1 MYSTPKK
8 ERKLFECPSLELAPG
23 KINVFKAPSGTGKT
37 TFLNAI
43 CLENRNYDGKVLL
56 DGKEIQNKD
65 ESFYRDTCSYVT
77 SDGCFLPDLTVA
89 EQFSLVSGDQ
99 EEIGRLS
106 KLLAIDSLLKR
117 TIRKCSRGE
126 QKRVEIVTALLKNS
140 PLLLLDEPTSNL
152 DEKNSKLVFNLL
164 KDYAKDHLVIVSSH
178 EDSFFGAECNVYEI
192 ADQRIRT
199 GAAVSAPFVKS
210 DEQEVKKP
218 GKVRNQRKVFLKL
231 SFTKSF
237 QSKVSFA
244 LSLLFSILFLIG
256 SFFAGYLSNVSRTET
271 LSRAIDTGSKEYY
284 NIIRYAPFDYD
295 PENKDNDYFSCTAL
309 SVTASWGGKSGRM
322 NAACVEDLCGNL
334 KDECQNIFD
343 SFTCPFSDT
352 EDTFYHPI
360 ILTEAQK
367 KYIESKEVYPEVGQV
382 LDGASFIK
390 EGYAVPHSSKKD
402 CFVLAGFIDAHDE
415 NTVFKAGSEDN
426 KYTDIDT
433 FLTDCFPCIVR
444 KDDYIA
450 SLRRT
455 GIRNNTINESL
466 TAVVSAFNEY
476 GKTHPNDY
484 GTISDTFSLCNLIS
498 YSSVKDELTLHEPG
512 ALPPADGKIYYLG
525 ETPTEKNWMM
535 LPLEASSDPEDQ
547 TNGVDGFYS
556 ALTNPDCADFFE
568 RYSVNGKYEFPLA
581 DSYGCLELTSQTTF
595 FVSGAYYLNSDD
607 SLTMKSCIIV
617 SDALFEELI
626 GCIRTSTYKKDFV
639 TIHQTYVSKHWM
651 EERIPFLLEN
661 PTDIRNSKYW
671 DGLISALDNAF
682 RIKDFVTFMSVILSV
697 VSVLLLTL
705 YFVNVRRS
713 FSRDFSVLKLL
724 GFPKKRNRQLLF
736 VSFLPTMFL
745 SYMFSACFAQPF
757 SFLLL
762 GAIAKGSL
770 FPGEIVV
777 LRKYSCYLLQLALLI
792 ALFILSFAFSLLGRK
807 QKSTDVIKRTQ

>member
-56 DGKEIQNKD
+56 DGKEIQNKN

-117 TIRKCSRGE
+117 KIRKCSRGE
-126 QKRVEIVTALLKNS
+126 QKRVEIVTALLKKS

-152 DEKNSKLVFNLL
+152 DEKNSKLIFNLL
-164 KDYAKDHLVIVSSH
+164 KDYARDHLVIVSSH

-199 GAAVSAPFVKS
+199 GADISAPS
-210 DEQEVKKP
+210 ENEAEQPVKKL
-218 GKVRNQRKVFLKL
+218 GETRNPKKVFLKL
-231 SFTKSF
+231 SLTKSF
-237 QSKVSFA
+237 KSKVSFVF
-244 LSLLFSILFLIG
+244 SFLFSVLFLIG
-256 SFFAGYLSNVSRTET
+256 SFFTGYLANVSRTET
-271 LSRAIDTGSKEYY
+271 LSRATDTGSKEYY
-284 NIIRYAPFDYD
+284 EIYYSPSDFDL
-295 PENKDNDYFSCTAL
+295 ENKDNDYFSCTAVAV
-309 SVTASWGGKSGRM
+309 SAHWSGDDRAM

-334 KDECQNIFD
+334 KDECQKIFD

-367 KYIESKEVYPEVGQV
+367 KFIESKKVYPEVGQV
-382 LDGASFIK
+382 LDGVSFIK
-390 EGYAVPHSSKKD
+390 EGYAVPHSSKAD
-402 CFVLAGFIDAHDE
+402 CFVLAGFIDAYDE
-415 NTVFKAGSEDN
+415 NTDFTFGDEGHVGKDDS
-426 KYTDIDT
+426 T
-433 FLTDCFPCIVR
+433 FLRHCFPCIVR

-455 GIRNNTINESL
+455 GIRNDTINDSL
-466 TAVVSAFNEY
+466 AAVVDAFNEY

-484 GTISDTFSLCNLIS
+484 GRIGRDSFYFCNLIS

-512 ALPPADGKIYYLG
+512 VLPPADGKMYYMG
-525 ETPTEKNWMM
+525 ETPAEENWMM

-556 ALTNPDCADFFE
+556 ALTDPDCADFFE
-568 RYSVNGKYEFPLA
+568 RYSVNGTYEFPLT

-595 FVSGAYYLNSDD
+595 SVSGAYFLNSDD
-607 SLTMKSCIIV
+607 SLTMKSCVIV

-626 GCIRTSTYKKDFV
+626 GCIRTSTYKKDLV
-639 TIHQTYVSKHWM
+639 AYHQTYVSKHW
-651 EERIPFLLEN
+651 IKNHISFLAEN
-661 PTDIRNSKYW
+661 PSEIINSHYW
-671 DGLISALDNAF
+671 EGMGLALDNSL
-682 RIKDFVTFMSVILSV
+682 RTKDFAMLLTVIVSG

-724 GFPKKRNRQLLF
+724 GFPKKRSRMLLF
-736 VSFLPTMFL
+736 VSFLPTAFL
-745 SYMFSACFAQPF
+745 SYLAAVCSAQTLSAFI
-757 SFLLL
+757 L

-777 LRKYSCYLLQLALLI
+777 LRIYSCYLLQLGLLI
-792 ALFILSFAFSLLGRK
+792 ALFVLSFAFSLLGRK